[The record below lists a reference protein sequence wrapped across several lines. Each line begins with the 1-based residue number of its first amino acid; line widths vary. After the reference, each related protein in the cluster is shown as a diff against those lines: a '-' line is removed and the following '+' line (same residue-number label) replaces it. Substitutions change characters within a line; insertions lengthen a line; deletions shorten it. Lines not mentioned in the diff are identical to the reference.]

1 MKITLKLFAML
12 HEKPPPESNGKE
24 MELEVAE
31 GTTPHQ
37 IIELMDIPKDLAHL
51 VMVNGY
57 HLLPEE
63 IAGRPLKAGE
73 ALAIFP
79 PVAGG

>member
-1 MKITLKLFAML
+1 MEIEVEEGATAQNIIAQL
-12 HEKPPPESNGKE
+12 EIPPE
-24 MELEVAE
+24 
-31 GTTPHQ
+31 
-37 IIELMDIPKDLAHL
+37 LANL

-63 IAGRPLKAGE
+63 IKNRPLKAGE
-73 ALAIFP
+73 TISIFP

>member
-1 MKITLKLFAML
+1 MKITVRLFAML
-12 HEKPPPESNGKE
+12 RDRLPPNSNGEEMEIEVEEGATAQEIIQQLEIPPE
-24 MELEVAE
+24 
-31 GTTPHQ
+31 
-37 IIELMDIPKDLAHL
+37 LANL

-63 IAGRPLKAGE
+63 IKNRPLEAGE
-73 ALAIFP
+73 TISIFP